1 MQISKHNT
9 INKFVNKNILSPDS
23 WITAFEDAQNLTE
36 KNLILSGN
44 LYVDYFIIYRIKVK
58 TPKFSTF

>member
-9 INKFVNKNILSPDS
+9 INKFVNKNILSPDP

-36 KNLILSGN
+36 K
-44 LYVDYFIIYRIKVK
+44 K
-58 TPKFSTF
+58 THTFWKFVCRLFYYL

>member
-9 INKFVNKNILSPDS
+9 ISKFVNKNILSPDP

-36 KNLILSGN
+36 KKLILSGN